1 MALGSFRR
9 KLASLIG
16 GLKWKG
22 PFMSKELTSRET
34 ATRDVIVTESGK
46 DISWCLFDGQTFE
59 EVKLE
64 CHGSLLGVVASEE
77 PLDASS
83 IVYLV
88 YEGGTWQSA
97 RGVPVRHR
105 RDAPPSHDA
114 VGGLIFD
121 VERILDTFTQVPPG
135 RQGSERR
142 QVH

>member
-1 MALGSFRR
+1 MALGSFKR
-9 KLASLIG
+9 KLSSLIG

-34 ATRDVIVTESGK
+34 ATRDVIVTESNK

-83 IVYLV
+83 TVYLI

-97 RGVPVRHR
+97 RGVP
-105 RDAPPSHDA
+105 
-114 VGGLIFD
+114 
-121 VERILDTFTQVPPG
+121 
-135 RQGSERR
+135 
-142 QVH
+142 